1 MKKLILLLFPILF
14 VSCNS
19 CEPEEY
25 KYTVISNNYKDTAT
39 IKALWYECGEYGG
52 QVKFRRIRETIIIQN
67 VNKVIYHKKDN
78 KE

>member
-1 MKKLILLLFPILF
+1 MKRLILLLFPILL

-25 KYTVISNNYKDTAT
+25 KYTVISNNYKDTVT
-39 IKALWYECGEYGG
+39 IKALWHKCGEYGG
-52 QVKFRRIRETIIIQN
+52 QVEFERIRETIIIQN
-67 VNKVIYHKKDN
+67 VNKVIWYRDNN

>member
-1 MKKLILLLFPILF
+1 MKRLILLLFPILF

-25 KYTVISNNYKDTAT
+25 KYTVISNNYKDTVT

>member
-1 MKKLILLLFPILF
+1 MKRLILLLFPILF

-25 KYTVISNNYKDTAT
+25 KYTVISNNYKDTVT
-39 IKALWYECGEYGG
+39 IKALWHKCGEYGG
-52 QVKFRRIRETIIIQN
+52 QVTFERNRETIIIQN

>member
-1 MKKLILLLFPILF
+1 MKRLILLLFPILL

-25 KYTVISNNYKDTAT
+25 KYTVISNNYKDTVT
-39 IKALWYECGEYGG
+39 IKALWHECGKYGG
-52 QVKFRRIRETIIIQN
+52 QVTFERNRETIIIQN
-67 VNKVIYHKKDN
+67 VNKVIWYSDNN

>member
-1 MKKLILLLFPILF
+1 MKRLILLLFPILL

>member
-1 MKKLILLLFPILF
+1 MKRLILLLFPILL

-67 VNKVIYHKKDN
+67 VNKVIYHKKNN

>member
-1 MKKLILLLFPILF
+1 MKRLILLLFPILF

>member
-1 MKKLILLLFPILF
+1 MKRLILLLFPILL

-19 CEPEEY
+19 CELEEY

>member
-1 MKKLILLLFPILF
+1 MKKLILLLFPILL

>member
-1 MKKLILLLFPILF
+1 MKRLILLLFPILF
-14 VSCNS
+14 ASCNS

>member
-1 MKKLILLLFPILF
+1 MKKLILLLFPILL

-25 KYTVISNNYKDTAT
+25 KYTVISNNYKDTVT

>member
-1 MKKLILLLFPILF
+1 MKRLILLLFPILL

-25 KYTVISNNYKDTAT
+25 KYTVISNNYKDTTT

>member
-1 MKKLILLLFPILF
+1 MKRLILLLFPILF
-14 VSCNS
+14 VSCNLS
-19 CEPEEY
+19 EPEEY

>member
-1 MKKLILLLFPILF
+1 MKRLILLLFPILF
-14 VSCNS
+14 VSCNLS
-19 CEPEEY
+19 EPEEY

-67 VNKVIYHKKDN
+67 VNKVIYCRDNN

>member
-1 MKKLILLLFPILF
+1 MKRLILLLFPILF

-19 CEPEEY
+19 FEPAEY

>member
-1 MKKLILLLFPILF
+1 MKKLILLLFPILL
-14 VSCNS
+14 VSCNLS
-19 CEPEEY
+19 EPEEY